1 MFLLTTSFVQERRYE
16 QCDQIGLFDNFI
28 FCQTQIIRNL
38 GDYLQK
44 FDFLSKTLATPSLG
58 NNLGKIG
65 LLLIPASGHT
75 GYENKKICEKTS
87 FWNKYMKEAELPTD
101 VVFSVAKFDE
111 ISTRRQ
117 NFNSLGQF
125 YEGLFSF

>member
-1 MFLLTTSFVQERRYE
+1 MIRLGFLITS
-16 QCDQIGLFDNFI
+16 I
-28 FCQTQIIRNL
+28 FGQTQIIRNL

-111 ISTRRQ
+111 ISLRRQ